1 MFAKHKAMAF
11 HPKYG
16 RIGFI
21 GFGQILL
28 VDVVGPLVEVIGYG
42 LVPLLWALGLLALPW
57 LLAFLSV
64 TFTFGVFVSVATLVL
79 EEVQLRRFPRARE
92 IAILALVAVIEN
104 FGYRQL
110 SNVWRLQ
117 GWWQFLRKQ
126 QSWGT
131 MTRKGFGGAGAA

>member
-1 MFAKHKAMAF
+1 L
-11 HPKYG
+11 
-16 RIGFI
+16 I
-21 GFGQILL
+21 
-28 VDVVGPLVEVIGYG
+28 
-42 LVPLLWALGLLALPW
+42 
-57 LLAFLSV
+57 
-64 TFTFGVFVSVATLVL
+64 L

-110 SNVWRLQ
+110 SNLWRLQ

-131 MTRKGFGGAGAA
+131 MTRKGFGGAPAA